1 MSSGSQAA
9 TEERQNGLQREGSCS
24 LKRQGTE
31 SRPGRVD
38 VAGYRQVVSRCAVAD
53 YTACCNTLPGQ
64 LQFMKSAWIH
74 DGQGACIQ
82 LGELAASDVC
92 RRHVMVAAA
101 VQSDARS
108 DLLNMERMNGT
119 AAHEHIGAAA
129 HGAQVHALVCAVEV
143 FAQKP

>member
-1 MSSGSQAA
+1 MNKHFQQVAVVGAGAMGQGIAQMAAQAGA
-9 TEERQNGLQREGSCS
+9 A
-24 LKRQGTE
+24 
-31 SRPGRVD
+31 VFVHD
-38 VAGYRQVVSRCAVAD
+38 VAAGAADKACASIRAQWQKMLD
-53 YTACCNTLPGQ
+53 KGRLSAAELDS
-64 LQFMKSAWIH
+64 LQQRLSA
-74 DGQGACIQ
+74 ASQ